1 MESRK
6 SLEYWKKI
14 EPDAASEKR
23 MLDGIL
29 ADAHQL
35 GRSNQKEFL
44 MNTKNVYK
52 FRPRRFATVAAV
64 VIMLMVLSTLALAAT
79 GVLEKLFAVPAPFVN
94 PSDIPTP
101 RLQDISEEKAFR
113 IAQAEIDRVF
123 STDVSSYDKNAEYEF
138 SITQNGLGNAD
149 WVVNIFNDNHN
160 YLCVL
165 DAVTGQISLLHFSD
179 LSKTAEVLDSRHSP
193 LPGDNSYN
201 EAAIA
206 AMSIV
211 ESETPIVGARFYRDG
226 SVGTQVVYWID
237 VSLDNGDDYLIGITK
252 DDGAFVGYSYNE
264 GRIDE
269 GLFNQ

>member
-35 GRSNQKEFL
+35 GRSNRKEFF

-52 FRPRRFATVAAV
+52 YRPRRLATVAAV
-64 VIMLMVLSTLALAAT
+64 VIMVMALSTAALAAT

-94 PSDIPTP
+94 PSDVPTP
-101 RLQDISEEKAFR
+101 RPQDISEEEAFR

-123 STDVSSYDKNAEYEF
+123 STDVSTYAKNAEYEF
-138 SITQNGLGNAD
+138 SVAQNGLDNAE
-149 WVVNIFNDNHN
+149 WVINIANESYN
-160 YLCVL
+160 YLSVL
-165 DAVTGQISLLHFSD
+165 NAVTGQISLLHFSD
-179 LSKTAEVLDSRHSP
+179 LTKTTEDLDSRHSP
-193 LPGDNSYN
+193 PPGDNSYN

-211 ESETPIVGARFYRDG
+211 ESESPIIGARFYRDG
-226 SVGTQVVYWID
+226 IVGTQVVYWIA

-252 DDGAFVGYSYNE
+252 DDGAFVGYSHNE
-264 GRIDE
+264 GRIGGD
-269 GLFNQ
+269 LFNQ